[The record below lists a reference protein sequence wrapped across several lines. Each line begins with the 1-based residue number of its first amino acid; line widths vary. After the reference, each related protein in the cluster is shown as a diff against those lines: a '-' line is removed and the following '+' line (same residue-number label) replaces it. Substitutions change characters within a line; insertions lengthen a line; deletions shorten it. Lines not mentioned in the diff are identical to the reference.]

1 MNRGGVIFV
10 DNAEDINISYNQFY
24 NNGNNNIFFAN
35 HVINSL
41 ISYNEFAFGSD
52 SGILFQGSTSLM
64 DGTQETH
71 PHDNTISH
79 NLFRELGLYNKQ
91 SSPFMQSKTAV
102 NKYLNSLNFQK
113 TTWSHNIFFNVP
125 RAGININDAFGGGNI
140 IKDSLMFNTVRETAD
155 HVDYNLFLLFCRVH

>member
-102 NKYLNSLNFQK
+102 SKHLNSLNF
-113 TTWSHNIFFNVP
+113 
-125 RAGININDAFGGGNI
+125 
-140 IKDSLMFNTVRETAD
+140 
-155 HVDYNLFLLFCRVH
+155 

>member
-1 MNRGGVIFV
+1 MNSGGVIFV

-41 ISYNEFAFGSD
+41 ISYNEFAFG
-52 SGILFQGSTSLM
+52 
-64 DGTQETH
+64 TQETH

-102 NKYLNSLNFQK
+102 NKYLNSLNF
-113 TTWSHNIFFNVP
+113 
-125 RAGININDAFGGGNI
+125 
-140 IKDSLMFNTVRETAD
+140 
-155 HVDYNLFLLFCRVH
+155 